1 MISLLL
7 VVLQLVIMNCL
18 SKCGV
23 LTPDDSLK
31 TYLID
36 QKIHPI
42 NMKGLNCSIS
52 TVSLLQIVQLN
63 RLASSSLKSAVIRR
77 SLY

>member
-7 VVLQLVIMNCL
+7 VVLQLVIMNSL
-18 SKCGV
+18 SECGV

-42 NMKGLNCSIS
+42 NMKGLNGSIS

-63 RLASSSLKSAVIRR
+63 RLASSSLKSAVVRR